1 MQSFSLDGPKSSRL
15 RLHSPSPP
23 SGILRTAWSLSLQ
36 PNCPRALLKN
46 QIWRRF
52 SQTLFLTTL
61 RRTSQSQDSTVV
73 LKFFGWKGT
82 STAVLPRLRPT
93 QHSLPIERNSVPLY
107 RLTIGNVA
115 WVTNRLVNSTFPCQ
129 SMLYQK
135 CPAEAQRGR
144 LAFWTISY
152 PRRKYSSSSSDLPV
166 VGSLVRHR
174 SSTPAPNVTD
184 SFIEMQQSSRAGR
197 TTRGTL
203 HIPHHRARAKECRL
217 RRRMRFGVFSMGRY
231 GIGAFPF
238 STCTSMTLML
248 ATMRTTPP
256 SGQRP
261 KMARGRS
268 RRKLALN

>member
-1 MQSFSLDGPKSSRL
+1 MVTFSPAELSSCSPQESNLEAVFTNTVPDDSPADVSVPGLDSRSQIL
-15 RLHSPSPP
+15 WMEGNVYGGTTPSAPN
-23 SGILRTAWSLSLQ
+23 TALPCLS
-36 PNCPRALLKN
+36 
-46 QIWRRF
+46 
-52 SQTLFLTTL
+52 
-61 RRTSQSQDSTVV
+61 
-73 LKFFGWKGT
+73 KGT
-82 STAVLPRLRPT
+82 
-93 QHSLPIERNSVPLY
+93 SVPLY